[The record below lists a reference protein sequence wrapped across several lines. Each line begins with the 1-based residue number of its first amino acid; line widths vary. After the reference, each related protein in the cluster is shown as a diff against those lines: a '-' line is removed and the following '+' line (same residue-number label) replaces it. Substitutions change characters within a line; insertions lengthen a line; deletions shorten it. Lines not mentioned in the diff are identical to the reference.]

1 MMNKWKKELSDLLK
15 AAEKKAAE
23 GGAYGLAAHLAKI
36 AEPFQGSLDDDLTA
50 DIVAAAACVTR
61 QPEDV
66 CIVHVPP
73 HWIEGLKNSVHL
85 HHVEDA

>member
-1 MMNKWKKELSDLLK
+1 MMNTWKKEMSALLK

-23 GGAYGLAAHLAKI
+23 GEAYGLAEHLAQI
-36 AEPFQGSLDDDLTA
+36 AEPFQGSLEDDLA
-50 DIVAAAACVTR
+50 VDIVAAAACVTR
-61 QPEDV
+61 RPEDV

-85 HHVEDA
+85 QHVQDV

>member
-1 MMNKWKKELSDLLK
+1 MLK

-23 GGAYGLAAHLAKI
+23 GGAYGIAMRLAKM
-36 AEPFQGSLDDDLTA
+36 AEPFEESLDDDRMA

-73 HWIEGLKNSVHL
+73 HWIEGLKNAPMRQPTT
-85 HHVEDA
+85 DA